1 MEEEDQGAVEA
12 KDGADASEPQET
24 GRSTRYAR
32 YCLAALVLLMG
43 VLAGV
48 GTFTFSYGKGSS
60 YLSNDPNSCVNCHA
74 MQDHFDT
81 WQQSSHA
88 HVAVCNDCHL
98 PHDFVG
104 KWVTKADNGLFHS
117 ISFTMQDYHE
127 PIQIKPRN
135 RVVTQNACIDCHGD
149 FVHSL
154 LPVGQAEQQDML
166 SCVHC
171 HADVGHAF
179 RSYSSGSRRDPKVLR
194 RGGD

>member
-1 MEEEDQGAVEA
+1 MRQ
-12 KDGADASEPQET
+12 
-24 GRSTRYAR
+24 AR
-32 YCLAALVLLMG
+32 YFLAALILLIG
-43 VLAGV
+43 VLIGV

-74 MQDHFDT
+74 MQEHYDSWRH
-81 WQQSSHA
+81 SSHA

-98 PHDFVG
+98 SHHPVG

-117 ISFTMQDYHE
+117 IAFTMQNYHE

-135 RVVTQNACIDCHGD
+135 RVVTQNACIDCHSD

-154 LPVGQAEQQDML
+154 LPASETGPDDML

-179 RSYSSGSRRDPKVLR
+179 RPYSTGSQRETNWSGL
-194 RGGD
+194 GGD